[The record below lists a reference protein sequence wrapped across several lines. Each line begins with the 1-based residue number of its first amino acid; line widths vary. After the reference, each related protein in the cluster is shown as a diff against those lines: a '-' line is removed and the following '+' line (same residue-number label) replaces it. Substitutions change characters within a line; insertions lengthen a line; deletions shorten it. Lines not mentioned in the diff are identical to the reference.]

1 MRPSVPDV
9 HITDP
14 QDADLAAYRALAPQA
29 VVGLIFGLLAP
40 LAMVDPLLWA
50 IPLLG
55 TILSALGLA
64 PHSEPQRRTDW
75 PQARLGRL
83 DPLALLP
90 GLRAGRPAGVPLDA
104 P

>member
-14 QDADLAAYRALAPQA
+14 HDADLAAYRALAPQA
-29 VVGLIFGLLAP
+29 VAGLIFGLLAP

-50 IPLLG
+50 LPALG
-55 TILSALGLA
+55 TIFSVWGTA
-64 PHSEPQRRTDW
+64 PHSQPQGRIDW
-75 PQARLGRL
+75 PQAG
-83 DPLALLP
+83 LARP
-90 GLRAGRPAGVPLDA
+90 GPFAFIPRPRTRRSAGLPLDD